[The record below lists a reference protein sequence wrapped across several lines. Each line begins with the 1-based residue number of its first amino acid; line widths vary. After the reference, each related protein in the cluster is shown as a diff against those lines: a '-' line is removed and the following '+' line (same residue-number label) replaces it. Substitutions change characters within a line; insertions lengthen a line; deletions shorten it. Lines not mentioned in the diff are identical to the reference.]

1 MLSAGIVQFL
11 DSSLTVPTAIGL
23 PLTLSV
29 NGTAV
34 VDVKASGKM
43 DLRKVSKSPR
53 SVHIDG
59 EIRPRSVKPKHNFWF
74 VCLRLFFC
82 LFLLGLFCFSLRAA
96 FDLVGSEVEM
106 LL

>member
-1 MLSAGIVQFL
+1 MDEGSVILLIVLSAGVVQFL
-11 DSSLTVPTAIGL
+11 DSSLTVPTAAGL

-59 EIRPRSVKPKHNFWF
+59 EIRPRSVKPKHNFWL
-74 VCLRLFFC
+74 VRLFETAFCFC
-82 LFLLGLFCFSLRAA
+82 LFVLFFSP
-96 FDLVGSEVEM
+96 GGI
-106 LL
+106 